1 MKTTLKYQN
10 KFILNFKVENRLI
23 IPRIKIK
30 DVKKMIV
37 IAITG
42 ASGVIYGKRLLEVL
56 KDLGEETA
64 LIVTD
69 PAKII
74 LDYELGVKEENIKM
88 LASEYYLPK
97 DLTSSIN
104 SGSFKFES
112 MVIVPCTMKTLSA
125 IANGYANNAVTRSAD
140 VTLKERRKLVIVP
153 RETPLRSVHLEN
165 MLKVS
170 KEGGIILPAMPGF
183 YHKPQSN
190 GELVDFIVGKVL
202 DVLGIDNN
210 MFERWTGE
218 ME

>member
-1 MKTTLKYQN
+1 
-10 KFILNFKVENRLI
+10 
-23 IPRIKIK
+23 
-30 DVKKMIV
+30 MIV

-74 LDYELGVKEENIKM
+74 LYYELGVKEEDIKM

-183 YHKPQSN
+183 YHKPKSN
-190 GELVDFIVGKVL
+190 NELVDFIVGKIL